1 MTGTVNV
8 CIAMG
13 SNMGDRLKH
22 LQMASEQLGDLPD
35 TTLTACSQW
44 LETDPVGPIE
54 QGAFL
59 NGAAVIQ
66 TKLSAGDL
74 LAKLNAIE
82 HEHGRQDQ
90 ATRVKWGPR
99 PLDLDI
105 IFYGDQIIDQPGLIV
120 PHPLMHERSFVLQ
133 PLSEIASDWVH
144 PKLGLTVKQLLAN
157 VKS

>member
-66 TKLSAGDL
+66 TLRRRTAQRERRRALFLSLNHFQIRSQFDSLFIARASARALSNRTPGWYGNAG
-74 LAKLNAIE
+74 
-82 HEHGRQDQ
+82 
-90 ATRVKWGPR
+90 
-99 PLDLDI
+99 
-105 IFYGDQIIDQPGLIV
+105 
-120 PHPLMHERSFVLQ
+120 
-133 PLSEIASDWVH
+133 
-144 PKLGLTVKQLLAN
+144 
-157 VKS
+157 

>member
-74 LAKLNAIE
+74 LAKLNAIC
-82 HEHGRQDQ
+82 GRPT
-90 ATRVKWGPR
+90 AEILK
-99 PLDLDI
+99 
-105 IFYGDQIIDQPGLIV
+105 QPGRRRNSV
-120 PHPLMHERSFVLQ
+120 RHAARMRAQ
-133 PLSEIASDWVH
+133 
-144 PKLGLTVKQLLAN
+144 
-157 VKS
+157 